1 VTLYD
6 SIDAC
11 CSVGMGWVDYS
22 YCTSRSIG
30 SYTDGWVVD
39 FLNEKCIKDCD
50 PTNGPPCYEIGSR
63 DTSASIY
70 DTVQTCCD
78 RLNWISNSACVS
90 ASETSLAGSPVLA
103 TNQFFADYSSS
114 SCLQDCEPG
123 SFGCAVVPPPAALYD
138 SIDACCSVGM
148 GWVDY
153 RYCMSRS
160 IGKYT
165 DGWVVD
171 FLNEKCSESRNLW
184 YHMLDIL
191 QLERLKNELIPSCHS
206 QGL

>member
-1 VTLYD
+1 MFSCSTDSNMNLFRHVT
-6 SIDAC
+6 
-11 CSVGMGWVDYS
+11 V
-22 YCTSRSIG
+22 
-30 SYTDGWVVD
+30 
-39 FLNEKCIKDCD
+39 KDCD

-70 DTVQTCCD
+70 DTVESCCG
-78 RLNWISNSACVS
+78 RLNWISTSACVS
-90 ASETSLAGSPVLA
+90 ASETSFAGSLTLPS
-103 TNQFFADYSSS
+103 TQYFADYSSS

-123 SFGCAVVPPPAALYD
+123 SFGCAVVPPPVALYD

-153 RYCMSRS
+153 RYCTSRS
-160 IGKYT
+160 IGNYT

-184 YHMLDIL
+184 SHM
-191 QLERLKNELIPSCHS
+191 
-206 QGL
+206 